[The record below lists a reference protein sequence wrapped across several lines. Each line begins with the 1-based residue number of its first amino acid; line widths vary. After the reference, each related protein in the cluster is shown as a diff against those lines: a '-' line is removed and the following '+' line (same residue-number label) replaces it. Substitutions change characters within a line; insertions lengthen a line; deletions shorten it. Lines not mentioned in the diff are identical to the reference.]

1 MDPLKGRHAI
11 QTQER
16 QLSFFC
22 FIMPLCHTGVY
33 WNTVYEFHTLAA
45 ITSTRTFSWQLQN
58 ACGGGSTVTSS
69 STTVCSCHESD
80 MVCQDTDSDSYKE
93 LQRICKPTA
102 CLFVLSH
109 YVLTWPRNDEK
120 QTYEP
125 RASVFLKNQFFPSPL
140 HPCTVHTACIYVP
153 KMHGAKTLETLA
165 GGLTIKPRASM
176 HTRGQIYW
184 SSLKQRGGNPL

>member
-1 MDPLKGRHAI
+1 MLFKPRNVSSHFSALSYHLSHWCLLKYCLWILHTSWHTIHENLQLTTSKCMWGRVHGNLKHNYCLLMSQIRLWFAK
-11 QTQER
+11 TQ
-16 QLSFFC
+16 
-22 FIMPLCHTGVY
+22 
-33 WNTVYEFHTLAA
+33 
-45 ITSTRTFSWQLQN
+45 
-58 ACGGGSTVTSS
+58 TVTAI
-69 STTVCSCHESD
+69 
-80 MVCQDTDSDSYKE
+80 
-93 LQRICKPTA
+93 RNCKGSANPQHV

-140 HPCTVHTACIYVP
+140 QPCTVHTACIYLP

-184 SSLKQRGGNPL
+184 SSLKQRGKNPL